1 MKKIVIV
8 MTYFDRPVQLN
19 KTLESI
25 AESKYKNFEV
35 IIVDDCSSEPPQV
48 GLTRFPVTVLTTS
61 LKGWTNPEPAYN
73 KGITLALLQNPDI
86 IILQNAECFH
96 FGDVISRAAEVTD
109 ENYIS
114 FGCYSIDKQ
123 KTFDRLDGDML
134 FTNKRGASHD
144 GENAWYNHPVFRP
157 VGYDF
162 CSAITV
168 KNIKKLNGYDE
179 RFSFGCGFGDDYLL
193 ARIKMLGL
201 KVEITDSPI
210 VVHQWHYNLA
220 VPANKAELVANNRR
234 LLGELLRNPQP
245 RAEHL
250 FTPDL

>member
-8 MTYFDRPVQLN
+8 MTYFDRLTQVL
-19 KTLESI
+19 KTLSTLG
-25 AESKYKNFEV
+25 ESKYKNFEV
-35 IIVDDCSSEPPQV
+35 IIVDDYSPVPLKVSTCK
-48 GLTRFPVTVLTTS
+48 FPVTVLYS
-61 LKGWTNPEPAYN
+61 IKKAWTNPEPAYN
-73 KGITLALLQNPDI
+73 KGLSFALLKNPDI
-86 IILQNAECFH
+86 IILQNAECYH

-123 KTFDRLDGDML
+123 KTFDRLEGDML
-134 FTNKRGASHD
+134 FTNKRGASND
-144 GENAWYNHPVFRP
+144 GENAWYNHPVYRP

-162 CSAITV
+162 CSAITAS
-168 KNIKKLNGYDE
+168 NIKKLNGYDE

-193 ARIKMLGL
+193 ARVKMLGL
-201 KVEITDSPI
+201 KVEITESPI
-210 VVHQWHYNLA
+210 VVHQWHYNTA